1 MDHQKTDETY
11 MQAALNQA
19 QQALDAGEFPVGCVI
34 AGPGGVIAGGGRTH
48 SRKQRPSEIDHAEI
62 NALKQFY
69 EASYTGEARQL
80 SIYATLEPCLMCFAA
95 ILIAGIGRIVYA
107 YEDVM
112 GGGTACKT
120 GNLPP
125 LYRNAAVRVVP
136 NMMRQQS
143 LDLFFRFFSDPGNTY
158 LCHSMLAA
166 YTLAQKPGGRPSLF
180 SRE

>member
-1 MDHQKTDETY
+1 MNHQKADETY
-11 MQAALNQA
+11 MRAALDQA

-34 AGPGGVIAGGGRTH
+34 AGPGGVIAGGGRSH
-48 SRKQRPSEIDHAEI
+48 SRQQRPSEIDHAEI

-69 EASYTGEARQL
+69 ELSYTGDPRQL
-80 SIYATLEPCLMCFAA
+80 SIYTTLEPCLMCFAA
-95 ILIAGIGRIVYA
+95 ILIADIGRIVYA

-120 GNLPP
+120 DNLPP
-125 LYRNAAVRVVP
+125 LYRNAGVRVVS
-136 NMMRQQS
+136 NMMRRQS
-143 LDLFFRFFSDPGNTY
+143 LDLFFRFFSDPENTY

-166 YTLAQKPGGRPSLF
+166 YTLAQKPGGRSSLF

>member
-1 MDHQKTDETY
+1 MNHQKIDETY
-11 MQAALNQA
+11 MQAALEQA

-34 AGPGGVIAGGGRTH
+34 AGPGGVVAGGARSH
-48 SRKQRPSEIDHAEI
+48 SRKQTPSEIDHAEI
-62 NALKQFY
+62 NALKRFY
-69 EASYTGEARQL
+69 ELSYKGDPGQL
-80 SIYATLEPCLMCFAA
+80 RLYTTLEPCLMCFAA

-125 LYRNAAVRVVP
+125 LYRNAGLSVVSS
-136 NMMRQQS
+136 MMREQS
-143 LDLFFRFFSDPGNTY
+143 LDLFFRFFSNPENTY
-158 LCHSMLAA
+158 LRHSMLAA